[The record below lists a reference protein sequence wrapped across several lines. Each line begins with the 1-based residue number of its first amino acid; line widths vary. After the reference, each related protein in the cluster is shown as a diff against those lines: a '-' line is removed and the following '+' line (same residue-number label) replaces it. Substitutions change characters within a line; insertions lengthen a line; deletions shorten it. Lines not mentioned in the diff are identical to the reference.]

1 MPLENVSRGFKD
13 VSLSFKVHPI
23 TYDVLPLNNESAI
36 NRSLRNLILTISG
49 ERPFNSLLG
58 TTINRSLFEILDA
71 RLTSNIE
78 SEIRSVI
85 TNFEPRVKLRTIN
98 VTPDFVQNG
107 YHVLI
112 DYEVIGSPVPPQQ
125 INFILQVR

>member
-58 TTINRSLFEILDA
+58 TTINRSLFEIH
-71 RLTSNIE
+71 
-78 SEIRSVI
+78 
-85 TNFEPRVKLRTIN
+85 PK
-98 VTPDFVQNG
+98 
-107 YHVLI
+107 
-112 DYEVIGSPVPPQQ
+112 
-125 INFILQVR
+125 